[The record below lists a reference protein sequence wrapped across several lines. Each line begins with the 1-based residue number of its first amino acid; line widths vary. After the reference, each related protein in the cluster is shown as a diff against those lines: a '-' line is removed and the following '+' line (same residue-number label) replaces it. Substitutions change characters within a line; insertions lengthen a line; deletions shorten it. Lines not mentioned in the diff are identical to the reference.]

1 MSPLRARVEKGRLVL
16 DEPTTLPEGTLST
29 WLLTTKGMTSPRT
42 SAARCMKRCRRP
54 GNPLTPAGFG
64 QRRRFWT
71 SCPSGGDSAM
81 SSTPP
86 SVVDAFRTTLDL
98 FETGLDLM
106 RQNLRRSHPET
117 GDEEIELLLHEWLLD
132 RPGAESGDCPG
143 RPVDVN
149 TRLA

>member
-1 MSPLRARVEKGRLVL
+1 MP
-16 DEPTTLPEGTLST
+16 
-29 WLLTTKGMTSPRT
+29 
-42 SAARCMKRCRRP
+42 
-54 GNPLTPAGFG
+54 
-64 QRRRFWT
+64 
-71 SCPSGGDSAM
+71 
-81 SSTPP
+81 STPP
-86 SVVDAFRTTLDL
+86 SVADAFRTTLDL